1 MGSGRCATHNC
12 KLNRVIKEK
21 GVSCVDKSGQISWTM
36 REGTTLVCP
45 KSGSSASNE
54 GQNAAVNTYLR
65 EVTKP
70 INKKQRICSD
80 KNDLIRQEE
89 PVGQK

>member
-1 MGSGRCATHNC
+1 M
-12 KLNRVIKEK
+12 
-21 GVSCVDKSGQISWTM
+21 DKSGQISWTM

-70 INKKQRICSD
+70 INK
-80 KNDLIRQEE
+80 NDLIRQEE
-89 PVGQK
+89 PIQGVISNIHGY